1 MPVHTQILR
10 IHTQDTDATGIVYH
24 GAYLDFAE
32 RGRVEALRSVGAPPV
47 ALDREHGLAFL
58 VREARLR
65 YLRPLRLDD
74 EAILRSGTIRIG
86 GASCGIRQEFWRER
100 LLAMWAEIDLAC
112 VRLDDGRPARIP
124 PRWRAALDELRDLP
138 GES

>member
-1 MPVHTQILR
+1 MSAHTLILR
-10 IHTQDTDATGIVYH
+10 IHCQDTDATGIVYH

-32 RGRVEALRSVGAPPV
+32 RGRVEALRSVGAPPM
-47 ALDREHGLAFL
+47 ALGHEHGLAFL

-74 EAILRSGTIRIG
+74 AVALRSGTIRIG
-86 GASCGIRQEFWRER
+86 GASCGIRQEFWRADI
-100 LLAMWAEIDLAC
+100 LAVRAEIDLAC
-112 VRLDDGRPARIP
+112 VRIDTGRPARIP
-124 PRWRAALDELRDLP
+124 QRWRSALDALWDLP

>member
-1 MPVHTQILR
+1 MPAHTLILR

-32 RGRVEALRSVGAPPV
+32 RGRAEALRSVGVPP
-47 ALDREHGLAFL
+47 LDLAAEHGLAFL

-74 EAILRSGTIRIG
+74 LVTLRTGTIRAG
-86 GASCGIRQEFWRER
+86 GASCGIRQAFWRDDI
-100 LLAMWAEIDLAC
+100 LAARAEIDLAC
-112 VRLDDGRPARIP
+112 VRIDTGRPARIP
-124 PRWRAALDELRDLP
+124 PRWRSALDALWDLP
-138 GES
+138 EES